1 MTPPPEELTR
11 TLQDLVRIDSINP
24 TLVPGAAGESA
35 IAAYVSDW
43 LRTAGL
49 DVMVHEPAP
58 GRPSVVGLL
67 RGTGGGRTL
76 MLNAHM
82 DTVGVDGMPEPF
94 SGRVRDGRL
103 YGRGAYDMKGS
114 LAACLFA
121 AKRLKAGPPLRGD
134 LLVAGVA
141 DEEDASLGT
150 RDLLT
155 RYRIDAAIVT
165 EPTQLDVCLAHKG
178 FCWIE
183 VTTRGRAAHGSR
195 YQEGIDAN
203 LRMGRVLSRLE
214 LLESELREAR
224 RPHPLVGP
232 PSLHAALVQGGTGAS
247 TYAAECRLVIERRTV
262 PGETAAQALAEVQT
276 IVDQLRFEDPA
287 FQASVRLV
295 LDRNPFEVS
304 PEAEVVRL
312 VRQAATK
319 VRGGPAALV
328 GDTPW
333 MDSALLAAAGTETVV
348 IGPSGAGAHSAE
360 EWVDLSSVAELAE
373 ILVRTAEEFLG
384 RGEER

>member
-1 MTPPPEELTR
+1 MTPPSEELTR

-49 DVMVHEPAP
+49 DVTLHEPAP
-58 GRPSVVGLL
+58 GRPSVVGRL

-82 DTVGVDGMPEPF
+82 DTVGVAGIPEPF
-94 SGRVRDGRL
+94 SGRVRDGKL

-114 LAACLFA
+114 LAACLVA
-121 AKRLKAGPPLRGD
+121 AKRLKADPPLRGD

-150 RDLLT
+150 RDLVT

-183 VTTRGRAAHGSR
+183 VTTHGRAAHGSR
-195 YQEGIDAN
+195 YQDGVDAN

-214 LLESELREAR
+214 RLERELRERR

-247 TYAAECRLVIERRTV
+247 TYAAECRLVIERRTI
-262 PGETAAQALAEVQT
+262 PGETADQVLAEVQT
-276 IVDQLRFEDPA
+276 MVNQLRLDDSG
-287 FQASVRLV
+287 FQASVRLL
-295 LDRNPFEVS
+295 LDRDPFEV
-304 PEAEVVRL
+304 PPDAEVVRL
-312 VRQAATK
+312 VRQAATR
-319 VRGGPAALV
+319 VRGRSAALI

-333 MDSALLAAAGTETVV
+333 MDSALLAAAGAETVV
-348 IGPSGAGAHSAE
+348 VGPSGAGAHSAE
-360 EWVDLSSVAELAE
+360 EWVDLQSVADLAE
-373 ILVRTAEEFLG
+373 ILVQTAREYLG
-384 RGEER
+384 